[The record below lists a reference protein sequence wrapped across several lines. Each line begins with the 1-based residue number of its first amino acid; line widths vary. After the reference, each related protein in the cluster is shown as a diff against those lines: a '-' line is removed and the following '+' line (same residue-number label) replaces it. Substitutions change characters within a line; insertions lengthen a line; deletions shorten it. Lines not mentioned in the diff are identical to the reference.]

1 MYFPQNSQIEIHSVK
16 GALHMCLRNFV
27 RLSKRKMGK
36 MHLGGVPPVFRPK
49 WAPILLRASNWSREI
64 ANTAKLQMKIQI
76 QIHLNILQNTNT
88 ATGFRLE
95 FPA

>member
-1 MYFPQNSQIEIHSVK
+1 MKTRSSQIEIHSVK

-64 ANTAKLQMKIQI
+64 ANTVKLQMEIQI
-76 QIHLNILQNTNT
+76 QIHFRILHNTNT